1 MKIHKS
7 LFPLLS
13 VFLATSSIY
22 AQGNFQNL
30 DFESATIVPVSGD
43 PYGRVEFAPAF
54 PGWTG
59 YTGINEETLALYNNI
74 FLDSSGIGIFDA
86 NSSSGLIQGNFT
98 AMLEA
103 GLGLGTGQS
112 ANTTLSQTGTIP
124 SNTQSLLF
132 DATSGVDANTFA
144 VSLNGQTLSLI
155 PLSSSSNYTLYG
167 ANISAWADQTATLAF
182 TVFAQ
187 QPYDNNIH
195 IVYLDDIQFSTS
207 SVPEPSEF
215 ALTALGAL
223 LLAFRRWGK

>member
-1 MKIHKS
+1 MKVIKNVILAS
-7 LFPLLS
+7 LILIIKQDA
-13 VFLATSSIY
+13 V
-22 AQGNFQNL
+22 AQGFVNL

-59 YTGINEETLALYNNI
+59 YTGANSATLALYNNI

-86 NSSSGLIQGNFT
+86 NSPSNVIQGNYT

-167 ANISAWADQTATLAF
+167 ANISAWADTTATLAF

-187 QPYDNNIH
+187 QPYANNIH
-195 IVYLDDIQFSTS
+195 IVYLDDIQFSS
-207 SVPEPSEF
+207 SAVPEPSV
-215 ALTALGAL
+215 LGLSALGGL
-223 LLAFRRWGK
+223 LLAWRRWKA